1 MSEHET
7 DTIRTDWN
15 RLAGTIAELVHT
27 DDPRLGTAV
36 LAVESWVG
44 CELGAAERSPI
55 VLGRRFARAHARAL
69 TTGRAPVPTDLL
81 AAA

>member
-1 MSEHET
+1 MSQHET
-7 DTIRTDWN
+7 AARHAEWN
-15 RLAGTIAELVHT
+15 RLAETIAELVTT

-69 TTGRAPVPTDLL
+69 TTGRAPLPNDML

>member
-1 MSEHET
+1 MSEHHTVIMRNEW
-7 DTIRTDWN
+7 D
-15 RLAGTIAELVHT
+15 RLAETIAAFVVT

-69 TTGRAPVPTDLL
+69 TIGRAPVPTEVL